1 MTRLPFVNN
10 VIEWTEAKWAANV
23 SVNIKFFAVIATG
36 ALLLTGLPAGLA
48 QSPEKTAHIGIL
60 VGGSLAQRGHLEQ
73 ALLQGLREQG
83 YVEGKNLVLERRY
96 ADGRGERTAEFA
108 RELAAMK
115 LDAVVTTCTPSTRAA
130 QQALGSTPIVMA
142 AVADPVGQHLIAS
155 LARPGANTTGLS
167 SQAEDIMP
175 KMLELFASVLPR
187 PTTVAVLTEARS
199 DVHPRMWQALVP
211 VAQALNIRL
220 LKIEVGRPIEVAL
233 PAAFDSALREKVDAI
248 FVLPDEPLFLTRRAE
263 IVAFAAKH
271 RLPAFYGAREAVD
284 EGGLMSYGESL
295 RTAYYN
301 AASYIKKVANG
312 ATPGDL
318 PVSQPTKFELVINL
332 KTAKALGLTIP
343 QSLLR
348 RAEEVIE

>member
-1 MTRLPFVNN
+1 MSF
-10 VIEWTEAKWAANV
+10 
-23 SVNIKFFAVIATG
+23 NIKRLAVIATG
-36 ALLLTGLPAGLA
+36 ALLVIAPPAGLA
-48 QSPEKTAHIGIL
+48 QSPDRAAHIGIL

-96 ADGRGERTAEFA
+96 ADGRVERTPEFA

-115 LDAVVTTCTPSTRAA
+115 LDAVVTTCTPTTRAA
-130 QQALGSTPIVMA
+130 QRAFGSTPIVMA

-155 LARPGANTTGLS
+155 LARPGANITGLS

-175 KMLELFASVLPR
+175 KMLELFASVLPKT
-187 PTTVAVLTEARS
+187 TTVAVLADATSE
-199 DVHPRMWQALVP
+199 VHPRMWQALVP
-211 VAQALNIRL
+211 VAQALNIKL
-220 LKIEVGRPIEVAL
+220 LKMDVGRPIEVAL
-233 PAAFDSALREKVDAI
+233 PAAFDMALREKAGAI
-248 FVLPDEPLFLTRRAE
+248 FVLPDEPQFLTRRSE

-284 EGGLMSYGESL
+284 EGGLMSYGENL

-301 AASYIKKVANG
+301 AASYINKVAHG
-312 ATPGDL
+312 APPGDL

-348 RAEEVIE
+348 RADEVIE